1 MKRIIIL
8 SIMFF
13 SILCT
18 YRSCLEETDQ
28 SKCTTHTFESKY
40 NFLSCFKID
49 NDDDENRCMPFFTNE
64 NSQKAYTKFYR
75 GLSKEDISV
84 YPLSET
90 KDSDY
95 FEFDKDS
102 YGINDIIKYKKV
114 TFSDILTEEDIK
126 IINKKNTCEY
136 QAQARFADPDNYQGQ
151 IKINISDANVCYNI
165 DRFEDSKDLLSSLLE
180 LMHDELNFCGN
191 IKLDYCPIYDQTKEQ
206 EALNFFRTVHFNLNN
221 SVLSQLFH
229 SIIKQTTNCQN
240 CKSNLYNFQF
250 FQILTFSLND
260 YIDKNFNI
268 YRGLKIILDQ

>member
-102 YGINDIIKYKKV
+102 YGINDIIKYKKI

-165 DRFEDSKDLLSSLLE
+165 DRFEDSKDLLDCGYMQQLK
-180 LMHDELNFCGN
+180 LN
-191 IKLDYCPIYDQTKEQ
+191 IT
-206 EALNFFRTVHFNLNN
+206 
-221 SVLSQLFH
+221 
-229 SIIKQTTNCQN
+229 IIC
-240 CKSNLYNFQF
+240 LYLIIVIL
-250 FQILTFSLND
+250 FQIIIWIKTLEKVWEKYILN
-260 YIDKNFNI
+260 
-268 YRGLKIILDQ
+268 